1 MKKFFKVVN
10 YLSKKTEL
18 IKIRVTPDEK
28 QKIRDNAQIAKM
40 TVSKYMITLVYRK
53 RMIVI
58 TEASQLLADVHGVCI
73 NLNQIAKVANSQ
85 KFVNKSNVEEI
96 LKLSAALKKSLDEII
111 GLIFEHDKD
120 NYLTQPTMTN
130 MRLDNIELS
139 LSELSET
146 LKAMQEIIKVNGSS

>member
-1 MKKFFKVVN
+1 MSDLNKKSEN
-10 YLSKKTEL
+10 L
-18 IKIRVTPDEK
+18 IIRVTPDEK

-40 TVSKYMITLVYRK
+40 SVSKYLITLVYRK
-53 RMIVI
+53 RMVVI

-85 KFVNKSNVEEI
+85 KFVNQNNVENI
-96 LKLSAALKKSLDEII
+96 LLLSAELKKMLNEII
-111 GLIFEHDKD
+111 SLIVEPDKD
-120 NYLTQPTMTN
+120 NYVTQPTMTN